1 MPTYAQY
8 LEHATTKGFQPVSEA
23 TFNAML
29 ACRFN
34 PITNDFI

>member
-8 LEHATTKGFQPVSEA
+8 LDHARAKGFQPLTES
-23 TFNAML
+23 TFNAL
-29 ACRFN
+29 IACRFN